1 MLTFLGIGAQK
12 AGTTWLYAQLNKH
25 PQISFPGGKEIHF
38 WDRLD
43 DPKRISAYLARFGDT
58 HRYQGEITPA
68 YALLPVAVITHIQR
82 VAPDVKLFYLLRNPI
97 ERAWS
102 SALMALG
109 RAEMTFEEASDAWF
123 IDHFR
128 SSGSLRR
135 GDYAT
140 CIRNWHQIFPTEQL
154 LLLRHEAIQTRPEE
168 LLRQCYRHIGVAAP
182 ATDLLADCRE
192 RVFAGP
198 GHSLRP
204 NLRAALVELYRPR
217 VAALEDLLGEDFSAW
232 LRGPAETCGIRRTD

>member
-1 MLTFLGIGAQK
+1 MLSFLGIGAQK

-25 PQISFPGGKEIHF
+25 PRIGFPRGKEIHF

-43 DPKRISAYLARFGDT
+43 DPGRIPAYLAWFDDPRLC
-58 HRYQGEITPA
+58 QGEITPA
-68 YALLPVAVITHIQR
+68 YALLPVEVIARIRR
-82 VAPDVKLFYLLRNPI
+82 VAPDLRLLYLLRNPV

-109 RAEMTFEEASDAWF
+109 RAEMTFDEASDRWF

-135 GDYAT
+135 GDYAS
-140 CIRNWHQIFPTEQL
+140 CIRNWRRVFPAEQL
-154 LLLRHEAIQTRPEE
+154 LLLRHEAIRDRPEE
-168 LLRQCYRHIGVAAP
+168 LLRACCAHIGVTPPDAG
-182 ATDLLADCRE
+182 LLAGCRE

-198 GHSLRP
+198 VHPLRP
-204 NLRAALVELYRPR
+204 ALREVLIELYRPR
-217 VAALEDLLGEDFSAW
+217 VAALEELLDEDFGGW
-232 LRGPAETCGIRRTD
+232 LDTPIRPGDSF

>member
-25 PQISFPGGKEIHF
+25 PQIGFPGGKEIHF

-43 DPKRISAYLARFGDT
+43 DPNRIPAYLARFGDPT
-58 HRYQGEITPA
+58 QRQGEITPA
-68 YALLPVAVITHIQR
+68 YALLPVDVITRIRR
-82 VAPDVKLFYLLRNPI
+82 VAPEVKLFYLLRNPI

-123 IDHFR
+123 VDHFR

-135 GDYAT
+135 GDYAS
-140 CIRNWHQIFPTEQL
+140 CIRNWRQVFPTEQL
-154 LLLRHEAIQTRPEE
+154 LLLRHEAIRTEPEA
-168 LLRQCYRHIGVAAP
+168 LLRQCCRHLGVAAP
-182 ATDLLADCRE
+182 DADLLAGCRE

-198 GHSLRP
+198 GHPLRSA
-204 NLRAALVELYRPR
+204 LRAVLVELYRPR
-217 VAALEDLLGEDFSAW
+217 VAALEDLLGEDFSPW
-232 LRGPAETCGIRRTD
+232 LRAPAAACGPP